1 MVAPSTTGTTPS
13 TKRKRDCLESGAK
26 VVQAG
31 KPFSFAA
38 SEFIHGSSSIKSL
51 LQLH

>member
-31 KPFSFAA
+31 KPFSYFYKY
-38 SEFIHGSSSIKSL
+38 SIRKVS
-51 LQLH
+51 